1 MEIKQLKV
9 EYLNENIV
17 TDNRK
22 PRITFYVESSV
33 QGDELKEATVTI
45 GDWSKTFTSLIGIEY
60 DGQPLKPFQE
70 YVCKVKATTT
80 SNQEDEKEIRFTMGR
95 LDTPWVGKWITDG
108 TYSFVEKNVSPIPLT
123 FRKRFSLD
131 KKVKSAKIY
140 ATAIGIYELNLNGEK
155 VGKQY
160 LAPGYTSY
168 EHHLQYQ
175 TYDVSEQLKEQNEII
190 AVVGG
195 GWAVGSFVMSRT
207 NRIYADR
214 QALLL
219 ELRIQYEDGS
229 EEIIASD
236 ESFEVTREGN
246 YKMVDIYDGETYD
259 ASIQLDFAKFIPAAL
274 ETPRIS
280 PKIEATYG
288 SPVICQRRLTPVSV
302 KTMEN
307 GDIVVDF
314 GQNFAGEPYLK
325 IKNAKKG
332 DVITIQHAEILKE
345 DGYVNMALLRSA
357 KQTATYI
364 CKDGEQEYSPRMS
377 YFGFRYIQIHGIK
390 EEDVEIEALVLYSDF
405 ENNGDFSCS
414 DERINRLQE
423 NIRWSSYSNLFDI
436 PTDCPQRDERMGWTG
451 DIALFSPTAVYNF
464 ELTRFLEKW
473 LKDLRVEQLKSGA
486 VPTTIPH
493 KGYGM
498 PLTFPTIATDFWG
511 DACILVPYAMYQA
524 RGDKRVLEENYETMK
539 KYVNACKFWANLL
552 SFGKR
557 RYIWHN
563 ISFFHFGDWVA
574 PGMSMGACQARHKWT
589 ATCSLF
595 NTSSLLSKIA
605 GILGKSEDE
614 KKYKELSEK
623 VADAYVSLLTDG
635 NGKMKKEFQTA
646 YVLPLHF
653 KMFPEGQREKAADNL
668 AALVKANDYKVGTGF
683 PGTPYL
689 LFALAD
695 NGHEEDA
702 FKMLMQTKDPSWL
715 HEVVTGGTT
724 IWERFDGL
732 DDDGKLNVPEDG
744 TGGMISFNHYASGA
758 IGAFLYSRVL
768 GIEAKE
774 AGYKTFTFKPLI
786 GGGITHARGRVNT
799 PYGWIEASWKK
810 EDDELSM
817 NLTVP
822 CGAKCIVTLPD
833 GSQKECV
840 SGNYQF

>member
-259 ASIQLDFAKFIPAAL
+259 ASIQLDFA
-274 ETPRIS
+274 
-280 PKIEATYG
+280 
-288 SPVICQRRLTPVSV
+288 
-302 KTMEN
+302 
-307 GDIVVDF
+307 
-314 GQNFAGEPYLK
+314 
-325 IKNAKKG
+325 
-332 DVITIQHAEILKE
+332 
-345 DGYVNMALLRSA
+345 
-357 KQTATYI
+357 
-364 CKDGEQEYSPRMS
+364 
-377 YFGFRYIQIHGIK
+377 
-390 EEDVEIEALVLYSDF
+390 
-405 ENNGDFSCS
+405 
-414 DERINRLQE
+414 
-423 NIRWSSYSNLFDI
+423 
-436 PTDCPQRDERMGWTG
+436 
-451 DIALFSPTAVYNF
+451 
-464 ELTRFLEKW
+464 
-473 LKDLRVEQLKSGA
+473 
-486 VPTTIPH
+486 
-493 KGYGM
+493 
-498 PLTFPTIATDFWG
+498 
-511 DACILVPYAMYQA
+511 
-524 RGDKRVLEENYETMK
+524 
-539 KYVNACKFWANLL
+539 
-552 SFGKR
+552 
-557 RYIWHN
+557 
-563 ISFFHFGDWVA
+563 
-574 PGMSMGACQARHKWT
+574 
-589 ATCSLF
+589 
-595 NTSSLLSKIA
+595 
-605 GILGKSEDE
+605 
-614 KKYKELSEK
+614 
-623 VADAYVSLLTDG
+623 
-635 NGKMKKEFQTA
+635 
-646 YVLPLHF
+646 
-653 KMFPEGQREKAADNL
+653 
-668 AALVKANDYKVGTGF
+668 
-683 PGTPYL
+683 
-689 LFALAD
+689 
-695 NGHEEDA
+695 
-702 FKMLMQTKDPSWL
+702 
-715 HEVVTGGTT
+715 
-724 IWERFDGL
+724 
-732 DDDGKLNVPEDG
+732 
-744 TGGMISFNHYASGA
+744 
-758 IGAFLYSRVL
+758 
-768 GIEAKE
+768 
-774 AGYKTFTFKPLI
+774 
-786 GGGITHARGRVNT
+786 
-799 PYGWIEASWKK
+799 
-810 EDDELSM
+810 
-817 NLTVP
+817 
-822 CGAKCIVTLPD
+822 
-833 GSQKECV
+833 
-840 SGNYQF
+840 